1 MPKTNTMKHII
12 NISLLLLLTINC
24 RAQSNDIKNASRL
37 LQQVQKAYTEQN
49 FLSFSV
55 SYRLTATGVA
65 DSLKG
70 NIKMSGNNYLIDLD
84 SSLTIHTGIKTI
96 VLFKEDKL
104 LYVTKGS
111 NGTEAVMPLAITD
124 SSYYKNIAQTEVKTT
139 TEVREIAITFKESQP
154 YKKMFITIDRATN
167 FITHIS
173 YAVPATMLQQAT
185 NNETLQKLS
194 AGGEAIIEIVFAGYS
209 KTAFDPSVFY
219 EDNYYKK
226 DGDVLVPVDAYADYT
241 VYGE

>member
-1 MPKTNTMKHII
+1 MKHITI
-12 NISLLLLLTINC
+12 ILLLLQLTINC

-55 SYRLTATGVA
+55 SYHLTATGVA

-111 NGTEAVMPLAITD
+111 NGAEAVMPLAITD
-124 SSYYKNIAQTEVKTT
+124 SSFYKKIAQTEVKTT
-139 TEVREIAITFKESQP
+139 TEVREITITFKEGQP
-154 YKKMFITIDRATN
+154 YKKMLLTVDRTTN
-167 FITHIS
+167 FISLIS

-185 NNETLQKLS
+185 NNETLQNLP
-194 AGGEAIIEIVFAGYS
+194 AGSEAFIEIAFEGYD
-209 KTAFDPSVFY
+209 KNAFDTSVFN
-219 EDNYYKK
+219 EDNYYKN
-226 DGDVLVPVDAYADYT
+226 DGNVLVPGDAFADYT